1 MNCEEL
7 QDHYELFAIGVAEE
21 PERGEIRAHLNR
33 GCEVCMAGVKGA
45 MEIVALVGST
55 PVPAQPPKHL
65 RRRILASV
73 GVEKRG
79 FGWMP
84 VWAAAAA
91 LLALVAV
98 YFANGQRRS
107 AQEAQRLA
115 QEEQTLRDQLRSQ
128 TNELARLTE
137 AFAILNGPETKEATF
152 GNTQPKPPRG
162 KVFVNP
168 TQGVLLM
175 ASNLPPAPSGKLYE
189 MWMIPKSGK
198 PLPAGLF
205 QSETNGTAMHV
216 HRGAVDLGA
225 TGAVAVT
232 VENEQGADQP
242 TTQPLIVA
250 ALANLPQH

>member
-1 MNCEEL
+1 MNCSEL

-55 PVPAQPPKHL
+55 APPAQPPKRL
-65 RRRILASV
+65 RGRILASV
-73 GVEKRG
+73 GVEQRRFAWVPAG
-79 FGWMP
+79 
-84 VWAAAAA
+84 AAAIA
-91 LLALVAV
+91 LLALVVA
-98 YFANGQRRS
+98 YFANEQRHS
-107 AQEAQRLA
+107 AQEARL
-115 QEEQTLRDQLRSQ
+115 LRDQIRSQ
-128 TNELARLTE
+128 TNELTRLTE
-137 AFAILNGPETKEATF
+137 AFAILNGPETREATF

-168 TQGVLLM
+168 AQGVLLM

-189 MWMIPKSGK
+189 MWLIPKSGK

-205 QSETNGTAMHV
+205 QSGTNGSAMHI
-216 HRGAVDLGA
+216 RPGAVDLDA

-242 TTQPLIVA
+242 TSQPFIVA
-250 ALANLPQH
+250 ALAN

>member
-7 QDHYELFAIGVAEE
+7 QEHYELFAIGVAEE

-55 PVPAQPPKHL
+55 AAPAQPPKHL

-73 GVEKRG
+73 GVEQRPW
-79 FGWMP
+79 GWMP
-84 VWAAAAA
+84 VWAAAAV

-98 YFANGQRRS
+98 YFANEQRRS
-107 AQEAQRLA
+107 AQEAQRSA
-115 QEEQTLRDQLRSQ
+115 QEAQTLREQIRSQ
-128 TNELARLTE
+128 TNELTRLTE

-168 TQGVLLM
+168 VQGVLLM
-175 ASNLPPAPSGKLYE
+175 ASNLPPAPAGKLYE
-189 MWMIPKSGK
+189 MWMIPKNGN

-205 QSETNGTAMHV
+205 QSETNGTAMHIR
-216 HRGAVDLGA
+216 RGAVDLNE

-242 TTQPLIVA
+242 TSQPLIVA
-250 ALANLPQH
+250 ALANLPLH